1 MAKHSPVKRQVL
13 PAKKPTPAHD
23 PALARYPEVFAGL
36 LSLGDAREEIDY
48 TPWAERLGWHVPEL
62 IEMVLD
68 EDLNWR
74 EENDPAVWAPIHAL
88 RILALIGP
96 AEAAEPLLECMEWD
110 EDWYEELVNVYGGI
124 GPAALPL
131 LRGYLY
137 DPEHTVFARGRTASS
152 LTAIAQSHPDA
163 RAEVVSLL
171 TAFLDRPAADASAD
185 EETLTAFVIA
195 DLGDLKAD
203 SAYEAI
209 RRAYAEK
216 RVDEQ
221 IIDLE
226 GVERDFGMRPPLD
239 FSKLSEPPAEPGVRL
254 VLKCKACGRERAHIF
269 PKVYCDLNTVRD
281 EKKKA
286 EYDPI
291 IIPQRVVCPKCGAVD
306 QYELGT
312 MGHLTLT
319 AALLALKDTK
329 FDGLL
334 PENQR
339 IRFITF
345 TTRWGPMHPREAM
358 ARYRHELSSQPKNV
372 SLRVGYGNVLK
383 SLGYLV
389 EAEAEYRNAAEI
401 APDTVEIWVGLAQVT
416 GGLGNFTEATR
427 LWQRVADLA
436 VRTPMPSDQR
446 RSLLQAAQESQEDL
460 RQGRAPEYSPLDAAE
475 VTRSQPASP
484 AGAKVG
490 RNDPC
495 PCGSGKKYKHCHG
508 HKS

>member
-1 MAKHSPVKRQVL
+1 MIPRWRA
-13 PAKKPTPAHD
+13 TPR
-23 PALARYPEVFAGL
+23 PSRGL
-36 LSLGDAREEIDY
+36 LSSGGCTDDEIDY
-48 TPWAERLGWHVPEL
+48 TPWAERLGWHVPDL

-110 EDWYEELVNVYGGI
+110 EDWYEELADVYGGI

-152 LTAIAQSHPDA
+152 LTAIAQSHPDV
-163 RAEVVSLL
+163 RDEVVSLL

-239 FSKLSEPPAEPGVRL
+239 SPSCLSR
-254 VLKCKACGRERAHIF
+254 
-269 PKVYCDLNTVRD
+269 
-281 EKKKA
+281 
-286 EYDPI
+286 
-291 IIPQRVVCPKCGAVD
+291 QRNPVCAWC
-306 QYELGT
+306 
-312 MGHLTLT
+312 
-319 AALLALKDTK
+319 
-329 FDGLL
+329 
-334 PENQR
+334 
-339 IRFITF
+339 
-345 TTRWGPMHPREAM
+345 
-358 ARYRHELSSQPKNV
+358 
-372 SLRVGYGNVLK
+372 
-383 SLGYLV
+383 
-389 EAEAEYRNAAEI
+389 
-401 APDTVEIWVGLAQVT
+401 
-416 GGLGNFTEATR
+416 
-427 LWQRVADLA
+427 
-436 VRTPMPSDQR
+436 
-446 RSLLQAAQESQEDL
+446 
-460 RQGRAPEYSPLDAAE
+460 
-475 VTRSQPASP
+475 
-484 AGAKVG
+484 
-490 RNDPC
+490 
-495 PCGSGKKYKHCHG
+495 
-508 HKS
+508 